1 MSSLATLEHPGD
13 YCDNQAQANTS
24 SVQGTT
30 EDRGERRALYIWD
43 RTIVKLRTSLR
54 RTKVR
59 PTSGEESNILAEKR
73 ECVRLSTD
81 TSEDFV

>member
-1 MSSLATLEHPGD
+1 MSSLATLDQPGD
-13 YCDNQAQANTS
+13 YCDNQTKVDTADNTTS
-24 SVQGTT
+24 P
-30 EDRGERRALYIWD
+30 RAFFIWD

-59 PTSGEESNILAEKR
+59 PTSGEESNILQEKR
-73 ECVRLSTD
+73 EAVRLSTD

>member
-1 MSSLATLEHPGD
+1 MSGHSAD
-13 YCDNQAQANTS
+13 YCDNQTRVDINHE
-24 SVQGTT
+24 TT
-30 EDRGERRALYIWD
+30 HKHRAFYIWD

-59 PTSGEESNILAEKR
+59 STSGEDSSILHEKR
-73 ECVRLSTD
+73 EAVRLSTD